1 MNLRDTILA
10 ADDIPSEKVTIKE
23 WGVDVLVRGMSAGD
37 RITLMQN
44 AYDQSTGQVNM
55 AAVYPDVV
63 VSCLIDP
70 DTDQPVFTDA
80 DKSLL
85 MSKSSAAIEQIA
97 SVGLRLSGIG
107 QDVQDAAGKDFSS
120 TPNDDSSSS

>member
-10 ADDIPSEKVTIKE
+10 VDDIPSEKVTIKE

-44 AYDQSTGQVNM
+44 AYDQQTGQINM
-55 AAVYPDVV
+55 AAIYPDVV
-63 VSCLIDP
+63 VSCLVDP
-70 DTDQPVFTDA
+70 DTKEAVFTSD
-80 DKSLL
+80 DKPLL

-97 SVGLRLSGIG
+97 AIGLRLSGIG
-107 QDVQDAAGKDFSS
+107 QEEQDAAGKDSS
-120 TPNDDSSSS
+120 SIPSDDSSSS

>member
-23 WGVDVLVRGMSAGD
+23 WEVDVLVRGMSAGD

-70 DTDQPVFTDA
+70 DTNEPVFTDS
-80 DKSLL
+80 DKALL

-107 QDVQDAAGKDFSS
+107 QDVQDAAGKDSS
-120 TPNDDSSSS
+120 SIPSDDSSSS

>member
-1 MNLRDTILA
+1 MNLRDKILA

-70 DTDQPVFTDA
+70 DTNEPVFTDS
-80 DKSLL
+80 DKALL

-107 QDVQDAAGKDFSS
+107 QDVQDAAGKDSS
-120 TPNDDSSSS
+120 SIPSDDSSSS